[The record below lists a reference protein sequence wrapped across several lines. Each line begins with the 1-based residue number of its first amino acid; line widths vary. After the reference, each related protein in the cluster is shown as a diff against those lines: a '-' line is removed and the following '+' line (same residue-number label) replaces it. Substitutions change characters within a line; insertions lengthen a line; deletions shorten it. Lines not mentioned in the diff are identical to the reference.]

1 MLVFVL
7 GPSGINYS
15 FTGTLPTNSKT
26 PKHNLMPV
34 RNIAL
39 YIFFKGV
46 LKPNN
51 RDQEC
56 VIKCMRRNKSGGLLK
71 E

>member
-7 GPSGINYS
+7 SPSGINYS
-15 FTGTLPTNSKT
+15 FTGTLPTNSKN
-26 PKHNLMPV
+26 PKHNLVPV

-39 YIFFKGV
+39 YIFVKGI

-51 RDQEC
+51 RDEEC
-56 VIKCMRRNKSGGLLK
+56 MTK
-71 E
+71 